1 MNSSRI
7 GIFSAPRRV
16 KRGRATLST
25 TLITPTP
32 RTISTTPLIGW
43 PVMKNEI
50 DSGNHTNALPTIG
63 ITEAMPVIGP
73 STQARGTPIAT

>member
-1 MNSSRI
+1 
-7 GIFSAPRRV
+7 
-16 KRGRATLST
+16 
-25 TLITPTP
+25 
-32 RTISTTPLIGW
+32 
-43 PVMKNEI
+43 MKNEI